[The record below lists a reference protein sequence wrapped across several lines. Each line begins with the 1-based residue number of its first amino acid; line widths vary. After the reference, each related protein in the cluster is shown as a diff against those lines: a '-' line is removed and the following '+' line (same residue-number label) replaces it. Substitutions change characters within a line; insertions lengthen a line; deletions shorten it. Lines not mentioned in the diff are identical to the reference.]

1 MKKIW
6 IGVLIL
12 IIAALAVSLIVTQ
25 TKKEPEEIKIGAI
38 FALTG
43 DAAMYGES
51 AKNGLELAIEE
62 LNKKLLDKKITVVYE
77 DNQGDPSKAVSSF
90 QKLADVDKVKYIIG
104 PLGTPEVLAIAPIAE
119 KKKII
124 ILTPTSSGPQLTQ
137 AGDYIFR
144 NCMSDLIEGA
154 ALAEFVFKELKTRTA
169 GILYINNDYGIG
181 LRDAFKKRFDVLG
194 GEILAEESFRRGD
207 TDFRTQL
214 LKIKFKNPRVLLL
227 TGYAEMGRILK
238 QARELGIEI
247 QVVSTSN
254 FEMPEILEIAGN
266 AAENIYYTYQGFD
279 IESEEEVVK
288 KFTNSYRAKYNKDPD
303 IFAALTYDA
312 MKILA
317 KAIERGGTD
326 VENVKKELYGIKN
339 FIGVTGK
346 TSFDKNGDVIKPIG
360 IKKVEDGKFI
370 WVNKKFEF
378 DFQGR

>member
-119 KKKII
+119 KRKII

-154 ALAEFVFKELKTRTA
+154 ALAEFVFKELKARTA

-181 LRDAFKKRFDVLG
+181 LRDAFKKKFDILG
-194 GEILAEESFRRGD
+194 GVILAEESFRKGD

-288 KFTNSYRAKYNKDPD
+288 KFTNSYRAKYNKNPD

>member
-90 QKLADVDKVKYIIG
+90 QKLAYVDKVKYIIG
-104 PLGTPEVLAIAPIAE
+104 PLGTPEVLAVAPIAE

-181 LRDAFKKRFDVLG
+181 LRDAFKKKFDILG
-194 GEILAEESFRRGD
+194 GVILAEESFRKGD

>member
-288 KFTNSYRAKYNKDPD
+288 KFTNSYRAKYNKNPD

-360 IKKVEDGKFI
+360 IKKVEDSKFI

>member
-104 PLGTPEVLAIAPIAE
+104 PLGTPEVLAVAPIAE

>member
-1 MKKIW
+1 MRKIW

-104 PLGTPEVLAIAPIAE
+104 PLGTPEVLAVAPIAE

-144 NCMSDLIEGA
+144 NCMSDLIEGS
-154 ALAEFVFKELKTRTA
+154 ALAEFVFKELKARTA

-214 LKIKFKNPRVLLL
+214 LKIKFKNPHVLLL
-227 TGYAEMGRILK
+227 IGYAEMGQILK
-238 QARELGIEI
+238 QARELGIKI

-288 KFTNSYRAKYNKDPD
+288 KFANSYRAKYNKEPD

-360 IKKVEDGKFI
+360 IKKVENGKFI

-378 DFQGR
+378 NFQGR

>member
-104 PLGTPEVLAIAPIAE
+104 PLGTPEVLAVAPIAE

-326 VENVKKELYGIKN
+326 VENVKEELYGIKN